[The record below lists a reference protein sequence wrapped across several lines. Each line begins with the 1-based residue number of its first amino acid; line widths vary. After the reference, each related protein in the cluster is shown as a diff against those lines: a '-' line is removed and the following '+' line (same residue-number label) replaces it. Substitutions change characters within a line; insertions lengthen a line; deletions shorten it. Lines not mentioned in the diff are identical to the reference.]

1 MNTLCKW
8 VLKRVRN
15 IGRITTVKMSILPTV
30 TYRFNAMFNKIPMPF
45 FYGRRKKNSKIYM
58 KSQKKK
64 KPGGLTVP
72 DFKLYY
78 KAGHQ
83 TNMLNITNHQE
94 NANQNHN
101 EVLPHTCQNGHR
113 QKENKCW
120 TGCALKGTLLHRW
133 WECKL
138 HVKWSL
144 KWECKSHYGQQYGGS
159 SKNTK

>member
-1 MNTLCKW
+1 
-8 VLKRVRN
+8 
-15 IGRITTVKMSILPTV
+15 
-30 TYRFNAMFNKIPMPF
+30 
-45 FYGRRKKNSKIYM
+45 M

-78 KAGHQ
+78 KASHQ

-113 QKENKCW
+113 QKENKYL
-120 TGCALKGTLLHRW
+120 TGCAMKGTLLHRW

-144 KWECKSHYGQQYGGS
+144 K
-159 SKNTK
+159 